1 MKQNRIFLKQKEYNF
16 NFFPFN
22 FVSKFLPY

>member
-16 NFFPFN
+16 TFFSFI
-22 FVSKFLPY
+22 FVSNFLPY